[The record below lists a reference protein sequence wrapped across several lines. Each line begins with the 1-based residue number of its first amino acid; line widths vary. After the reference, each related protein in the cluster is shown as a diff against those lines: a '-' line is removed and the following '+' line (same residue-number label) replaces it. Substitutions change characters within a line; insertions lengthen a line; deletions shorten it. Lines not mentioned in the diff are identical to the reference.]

1 MVALPSVA
9 AAPGRVVP
17 LLSVITTL
25 SALSV
30 MLDGALPNF
39 SRTVAMPP
47 LPGAMASIDME

>member
-1 MVALPSVA
+1 MS
-9 AAPGRVVP
+9 GRVVP

-30 MLDGALPNF
+30 MFDGALPNF
-39 SRTVAMPP
+39 RRTVAMSP